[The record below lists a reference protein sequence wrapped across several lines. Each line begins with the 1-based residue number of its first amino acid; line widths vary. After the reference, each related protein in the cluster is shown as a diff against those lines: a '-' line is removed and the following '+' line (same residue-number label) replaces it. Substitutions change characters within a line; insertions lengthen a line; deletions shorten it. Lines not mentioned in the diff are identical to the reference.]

1 MLNRLAIVIATY
13 NNRRGLQTALKSISL
28 NSKHPNTVSI
38 VSSGDSIEDII
49 IQYKSRLNIL
59 HEHVDKPGQYSQRQK
74 ALHKVFRNH
83 ELVLF
88 LDDYAILDSQFINE
102 CCTSFS
108 QMNEKVVGMGV
119 TITNHQ
125 IIPPKFIVLRK
136 MLQNYSTNGG
146 KVLKSGIGIPYQD
159 LNKFSSTQWLNGA
172 SIWKNSIFLEF
183 HHAEMSGSYSA
194 AEDLIFSYPI
204 GKKYQLVTNSDLRI
218 EISGRQIPNKRF
230 LNRTLSSNL
239 NRLYF
244 VEQHE
249 ELSKFWFY
257 INFFLSFTLV
267 IFKFFISFNPK
278 MFYILLGNILSLLYL
293 TYYEILHF
301 FRFIPSKWLTNRL

>member
-1 MLNRLAIVIATY
+1 MFNHLAIVIATY
-13 NNRRGLQTALKSISL
+13 NNRRGIDTALKSISL
-28 NSKHPNTVSI
+28 NRKHPKTVSI
-38 VSSGDSIEDII
+38 VSSGVSIGDII
-49 IQYKSRLNIL
+49 LQYNSRLSIL
-59 HEHVDKPGQYSQRQK
+59 HEHMDSPGQYSQRQK

-102 CCTSFS
+102 CYTSFS

-146 KVLKSGIGIPYQD
+146 QVLKSGIGIPYQNLD
-159 LNKFSSTQWLNGA
+159 KFSSTQWLNGA
-172 SIWKNSIFLEF
+172 SVWKSFIFQEF
-183 HHAEMSGSYSA
+183 YHAEMSGSYSA

-204 GKKYQLVTNSDLRI
+204 GKKYELVTNSDLRI
-218 EISGRQIPNKRF
+218 EIGRRQIPSSRF

-244 VEQHE
+244 VEQHM

-257 INFFLSFTLV
+257 INFLLSFSLV
-267 IFKFFISFNPK
+267 FFKFVISFHPK
-278 MFYILLGNILSLLYL
+278 LFYTLLGHIFSLPYL
-293 TYYEILHF
+293 IYYEILHF
-301 FRFIPSKWLTNRL
+301 FGFLSSKWLTNRL

>member
-1 MLNRLAIVIATY
+1 VLNQLAIVIATY
-13 NNRRGLQTALKSISL
+13 NNRSGLQTALKSISL

-38 VSSGDSIEDII
+38 VSSGDLITDII
-49 IQYKSRLNIL
+49 MQYKTTLNIL
-59 HEHVDKPGQYSQRQK
+59 HEHVDRPGQYSQRQK

-83 ELVLF
+83 DLVLF
-88 LDDYAILDSQFINE
+88 LDDYAILNSQFIKE

-108 QMNEKVVGMGV
+108 QVNEKVVGMGV
-119 TITNHQ
+119 TITNHK

-136 MLQNYSTNGG
+136 MLQNYSTNEG
-146 KVLKSGIGIPYQD
+146 KVLKSGIGIPYQN

-172 SIWKNSIFLEF
+172 SVWKSFIFLEF
-183 HHAEMSGSYSA
+183 YHAEMSGSYSA

-204 GKKYQLVTNSDLRI
+204 GKKYQLVTNSDLQI
-218 EISGRQIPNKRF
+218 EISGRQIQSKRF

-244 VEQHE
+244 VEQHK

-257 INFFLSFTLV
+257 VNFFLSFTLV
-267 IFKFFISFNPK
+267 FFKFLVSFNPK
-278 MFYILLGNILSLLYL
+278 MFYILLGNILSLPYL
-293 TYYEILHF
+293 TFYEILHF
-301 FRFIPSKWLTNRL
+301 FGLIPSKWLTNRL